1 MIETTMIRRTLAR
14 DPSSCRF
21 RVAVVK
27 KSVAACCSGE
37 TPLAAS
43 TRDSTPPKASAR
55 PSQVTTST
63 PVERAIATTS
73 YPCSSSTLTTW
84 RPTLPVAPATAIF
97 PPVFTELSFAGRRAP
112 YACRSQPIVPVP
124 TGRSRRGHPQIRTE
138 MFRPSLVARRVG
150 EHGRELRARAD
161 PKLAVDACQVHF
173 DRSLGDEER
182 LRDLPVGRSSGR
194 ELRDAPLARRQ
205 RVDAAQGDPARSG
218 AGGEQ
223 LALGAAGEV
232 CGIAERRQLDRLA
245 KLLPRL

>member
-1 MIETTMIRRTLAR
+1 MIETTMIRRTPACA
-14 DPSSCRF
+14 PSCCMF
-21 RVAVVK
+21 RVAAVK
-27 KSVAACCSGE
+27 KSVAACSSGE
-37 TPLAAS
+37 APLVAS
-43 TRDSTPPKASAR
+43 TRDTTPLKASLR
-55 PSQVTTST
+55 PSPVTTST
-63 PVERAIATTS
+63 PAEREIGTPS
-73 YPCSSSTLTTW
+73 CPCSSSTSTTW
-84 RPTLPVAPATAIF
+84 RPTRPVAPATAIL
-97 PPVFTELSFAGRRAP
+97 PSVFTGLSFAGRRAP
-112 YACRSQPIVPVP
+112 FACRSQSIVPVP

-138 MFRPSLVARRVG
+138 VFRPALVARRVG

-232 CGIAERRQLDRLA
+232 CGVAERRQLDRLA